1 MATLTKIYSD
11 LDLTFN
17 RQPVSGDVSMVFDSR
32 AVINSVKY
40 LLLTNFY
47 ERPWQP
53 TLGSNITNLLF
64 EPVESDTESII
75 KEEITNVINNFEPR
89 VTIEKITVSAN
100 QQEDGY
106 DISLSFFIGNSTQPT
121 QISVFLE
128 RNR

>member
-40 LLLTNFY
+40 LLMTNFY

-53 TLGSNITNLLF
+53 TLGSNVTTLLF
-64 EPVESDTESII
+64 EPVEVETESIL
-75 KEEITNVINNFEPR
+75 KQEIINVINNFEPR
-89 VTIEKITVSAN
+89 VTIQNITVSAN
-100 QQEDGY
+100 QQQDGY
-106 DISLSFFIGNSTQPT
+106 DVSLSFYVGNSTQPT